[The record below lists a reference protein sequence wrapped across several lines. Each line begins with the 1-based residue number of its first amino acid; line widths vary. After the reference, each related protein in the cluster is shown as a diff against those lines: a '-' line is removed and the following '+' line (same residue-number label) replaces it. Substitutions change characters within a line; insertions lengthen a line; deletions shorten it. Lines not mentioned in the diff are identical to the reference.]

1 MAAPAQVFDFRAKL
15 KKVSTGTGEKPT
27 KPTFKLPMLSVATEK
42 GKKFVLKCG
51 VTGYPKPVITW
62 LNKGQKV
69 TESEI
74 VKIYTDKHD
83 HELHIL
89 EVSKADVIHA
99 GEWTVEAAN
108 QVGKEKMSAKVS
120 IKKQSKPL
128 VMDPLRNTDVFKGQ
142 NLKLKVKYEG
152 CPTPTCKWTRNGK
165 EVSER
170 RGVEMLNNDSEGT
183 KELVIYDVN
192 DMHSGEYA
200 CKLENAAGSEVTKCT
215 VKVKEALVKPAF
227 EGDIKGQKVEWGN
240 EFRMSSRVSGNPKP
254 KVKWYKDGVE
264 VKDGENGVKLASDD
278 VIGKHELVIADFG
291 PEHVG
296 EYKCVAESEAGTESA
311 NYNCQPEIPPKKP
324 KIEQPLAPAKTLRG
338 TPMRL
343 VAKISGEPQPDVV
356 WTKNGKPLD
365 PATDGETYFD
375 FETGEAELIVK
386 SMDDVNAGQ
395 YELKVVSRIGTD
407 ISTAKVDITE
417 PPQQK
422 PTFDIPLSTIYDP
435 AKKLLILKCKVSG
448 YPKPSLT
455 WSGPD
460 GNPLQEGPEVEFK
473 DAPDDPDIKIV
484 HILNFTEAK
493 EGEYSAT
500 AVSPAGT
507 SKRSINIS
515 IKQTKQ
521 ENTNRPQF
529 EIPLKVDFDPMNG
542 RIVLSCRVSGE
553 PKPDVKWL
561 KYNDEL
567 TTEGDYDVTVDEN
580 NNQVLTISN
589 VSSTHHGDY
598 SCMATSPLG
607 MAKQTCTLVLK
618 EKPKVEMVDRPV
630 LEKGKPFLL
639 GFKVTGG
646 ENIKVRWLRNGDEL
660 QSGTEIE
667 LTQDDVEGGGEGKVH
682 RLRIS
687 ALNEAS
693 AGDYTI
699 EAAGEGGTVRS
710 TISLSFSEG
719 GAVERSVV
727 LVKLVTPGA
736 IKEVS
741 AQLTAAGFKCAGA
754 KIVKPRLDLLQNQL
768 GSNPELMGKLV
779 AMPDAPIFV
788 SIWEGNGICA
798 AAKEKCD
805 KAVDDEKNLF
815 SAVLHCSGTAET
827 GKKEVG
833 IWFKPYE
840 VASWNYADYFP

>member
-1 MAAPAQVFDFRAKL
+1 MAQQPAQVFDFRAKL
-15 KKVSTGTGEKPT
+15 KKVSTGTGAKPT
-27 KPTFKLPMLSVATEK
+27 KPSFKLPMLSVATEK
-42 GKKFVLKCG
+42 GKKFTLKCG

-62 LNKGQKV
+62 MNKGQKV
-69 TESEI
+69 TESDT
-74 VKIYTDKHD
+74 VKMYTDKQD
-83 HELHIL
+83 PELHIL
-89 EVSKADVIHA
+89 EILKAEAIHA

-108 QVGKEKMSAKVS
+108 QVGKETMSAKVS
-120 IKKQSKPL
+120 IKKQSKPI
-128 VMDPLRNTDVFKGQ
+128 VVEPMKNTEVFKGQ
-142 NLKLKVKYEG
+142 NLKLRVKYEG
-152 CPTPTCKWTRNGK
+152 CPTPSCKWTRAGK
-165 EVSER
+165 EISER
-170 RGVEMLNNDSEGT
+170 RGVDLLHNEAEGT
-183 KELVIYDVN
+183 KELVIYDVS
-192 DMHSGEYA
+192 DLHSGEYA
-200 CKLENAAGSEVTKCT
+200 VELKNAAGTEVCKCT
-215 VKVKEALVKPAF
+215 VKVKEAMIKPAF
-227 EGDIKGQKVEWGN
+227 DGDIKGNKIDWGK
-240 EFRMSSRVSGNPKP
+240 EFRLSTRVSGNPKP
-254 KVKWYKDGVE
+254 KVKWMKDGVE
-264 VKDGENGVKLASDD
+264 VKDGENGVKLVSDD
-278 VIGKHELVIADFG
+278 VTGKHELIIADFG
-291 PEHVG
+291 PEHIG
-296 EYKCVAESEAGTESA
+296 NYQCVAESEAGTEIA
-311 NYNCQPEIPPKKP
+311 NYACQPEKPPKKP
-324 KIEQPLAPAKTLRG
+324 KIEQPLTATKALRG
-338 TPMRL
+338 TPLRL
-343 VAKISGEPQPDVV
+343 VAKVSGEPQPDLI

-365 PATDGETYFD
+365 VGGKDGETFFD

-395 YELKVVSRIGTD
+395 YELKVVSRIGSDVTG
-407 ISTAKVDITE
+407 AKVDIQE

-435 AKKLLILKCKVSG
+435 AKKLLILKCKISG
-448 YPKPSLT
+448 YPKPDLT

-460 GNPLQEGPEVEFK
+460 GKTLVAGPEVEFK
-473 DAPDDPDIKIV
+473 DSPDDPDMKIV

-553 PKPDVKWL
+553 PKPEVKWL
-561 KYNDEL
+561 KYNEEL
-567 TTEGDYDVTVDEN
+567 KSDGDYQLTVDEN

-598 SCMATSPLG
+598 SCMATSTLG

-646 ENIKVRWLRNGDEL
+646 ENIKVRWLRNGEEL
-660 QSGTEIE
+660 QTAEGIE
-667 LTQDDVEGGGEGKVH
+667 LSQEIDVY

-719 GAVERSVV
+719 GAAERAVI
-727 LVKLVTPGA
+727 LIKLDNVA
-736 IKEVS
+736 IKEIVKTLS
-741 AQLTAAGFKCAGA
+741 ASGYKLAGA
-754 KIVKPRLDLLQNQL
+754 KIVKARLDLLQNQL
-768 GSNPELMGKLV
+768 ANNPDLMGKLV
-779 AMPDAPIFV
+779 NMPDGPMFV
-788 SIWEGNGICA
+788 SVWEGSGVCA
-798 AAKEKCD
+798 GARAKCETGGD
-805 KAVDDEKNLF
+805 AVF
-815 SAVLHCSGTAET
+815 SSIIHCSGSTDA
-827 GKKEVG
+827 GKKELGV
-833 IWFKPYE
+833 WFKPYE
-840 VASWNYADYFP
+840 VSAWNFADFF